1 MRAQVGAAFAVLQE
15 GAAGAAR
22 PFALQAAKSRVL
34 HTEPAAGAV
43 GLAAMAAQLSQMPS
57 PAMLHL
63 RHVNPHVAA
72 IFQVCWIDGHS
83 PSAYSAMFLPAA

>member
-1 MRAQVGAAFAVLQE
+1 MQVGAAFAVLQA
-15 GAAGAAR
+15 AAGGG
-22 PFALQAAKSRVL
+22 PPLALQAAKTRVL

-43 GLAAMAAQLSQMPS
+43 GLAAMAAQLSRMPS

-72 IFQVCWIDGHS
+72 IFQACH
-83 PSAYSAMFLPAA
+83 